1 MGLLHMGTPEC
12 GLDIQKSVAGYR
24 VFRDGSY
31 FEDKRLRVYRRTLE
45 DPYPPLGQFFI
56 NRFVFGRIASS
67 FGTFSVLFSNTY
79 PTVLGPSSM
88 RFSLPRDSL
97 YRFPLPKTP
106 DVYETIEYDGPP
118 ISRSL

>member
-1 MGLLHMGTPEC
+1 MDTHEYGLGTQITGVRCHE
-12 GLDIQKSVAGYR
+12 
-24 VFRDGSY
+24 FHDGSY

-79 PTVLGPSSM
+79 PTVFAPSSM

-97 YRFPLPKTP
+97 YRFESPKIPPL
-106 DVYETIEYDGPP
+106 YETIEYDGPP